1 MSLNRKLLMKKFDL
15 NKAAEEFEMI
25 SDEPISTK
33 ADKSIDIDNV
43 MILPLCDK
51 TADDAADILRE
62 AFPWCYGGNEA
73 DKKIKRMLSKRRIGL
88 VAIINTDT
96 GLRVAGVIG
105 AIPQYGITGW
115 ELDPLAV
122 LKEYRGLGIGRF
134 LIKSIEDEVA
144 KRGGVMIYLG
154 SDDEH
159 GTTSLYGVDLFED
172 TFEKIKNIESH
183 GHPFPFY
190 EKMGYKIVGV
200 FPDANGIGKPDIWM
214 AKRL

>member
-1 MSLNRKLLMKKFDL
+1 MIKLDL
-15 NKAAEEFEMI
+15 NK
-25 SDEPISTK
+25 
-33 ADKSIDIDNV
+33 DKNIELDNV
-43 MILPLCDK
+43 IILPLSDK

-62 AFPWCYGGNEA
+62 AFPWCYDGKNA
-73 DKKIKRMLSKRRIGL
+73 DKKIKRMLSKRRISL
-88 VAIINTDT
+88 VALLKTDISQQ
-96 GLRVAGVIG
+96 VAGVIS

-122 LKEYRGLGIGRF
+122 LKEYQGLGIGK
-134 LIKSIEDEVA
+134 LLVKILEDEVV

-159 GTTSLYGVDLFED
+159 GTTTLYGVDLFED
-172 TFEKIKNIESH
+172 TFEKIKNIECK

-214 AKRL
+214 AKRLKKI